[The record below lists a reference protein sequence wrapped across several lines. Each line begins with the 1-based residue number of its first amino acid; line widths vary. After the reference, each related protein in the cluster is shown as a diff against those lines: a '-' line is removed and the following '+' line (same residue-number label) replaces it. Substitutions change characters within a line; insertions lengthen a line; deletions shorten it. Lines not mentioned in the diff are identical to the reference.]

1 MNSNKPYNRVDRIN
15 RQILD
20 ILSDILIKYID
31 LSHLGFITFTSV
43 DVAPDLRSAKVFY
56 SVLSGNLSVAKIG
69 VEINKKQKAF
79 KKYMSPELHLKHIPD
94 LRFFIDE
101 SFTYGDKIN
110 KLLKNINKQ
119 QLKDD
124 SKHS

>member
-31 LSHLGFITFTSV
+31 LSHLGFVTFTSV

-56 SVLSGNLSVAKIG
+56 SVLSGKLSVSKI
-69 VEINKKQKAF
+69 EIEMNKKQKAF
-79 KKYMSPELHLKHIPD
+79 KKYMSPQLSLRYTPDIQFYLDETLAYSEKIDSLLKKQN
-94 LRFFIDE
+94 
-101 SFTYGDKIN
+101 KIN
-110 KLLKNINKQ
+110 
-119 QLKDD
+119 
-124 SKHS
+124 

>member
-20 ILSDILIKYID
+20 ILSDILIKNID

-56 SVLSGNLSVAKIG
+56 SILSANLPNSKI
-69 VEINKKQKAF
+69 EIEMNKKQKAF
-79 KKYMSPELHLKHIPD
+79 KKFMSPQLSLRYTPD
-94 LRFFIDE
+94 IRFFLDETLAYSKKID
-101 SFTYGDKIN
+101 N
-110 KLLKNINKQ
+110 LLKKTE
-119 QLKDD
+119 
-124 SKHS
+124 

>member
-31 LSHLGFITFTSV
+31 LSHLGFITFTNV

-56 SVLSGNLSVAKIG
+56 SVLSAKLSFSRI
-69 VEINKKQKAF
+69 EIEMNKKQKAF
-79 KKYMSPELHLKHIPD
+79 KKYMSPQLSLRYTPD
-94 LRFFIDE
+94 IQFYLDETLAYSEKID
-101 SFTYGDKIN
+101 S
-110 KLLKNINKQ
+110 LLKK
-119 QLKDD
+119 K
-124 SKHS
+124 

>member
-56 SVLSGNLSVAKIG
+56 SVLSGKLSVSKI
-69 VEINKKQKAF
+69 EIEMNKKQKAF
-79 KKYMSPELHLKHIPD
+79 KKYMSPQLSLRYTPDIQFYLDKTLAYSEKIDSLLKKQN
-94 LRFFIDE
+94 
-101 SFTYGDKIN
+101 KIN
-110 KLLKNINKQ
+110 
-119 QLKDD
+119 
-124 SKHS
+124 